1 MKRFGHFT
9 GWSIAARLVALA
21 LVPATLMLIAVNVSL
36 YAVARDEAVADIK
49 ERGRLV
55 AAALAEGS
63 SYGVISGNA
72 ASIERT
78 ARALMATDPSI
89 ISIEVLDA
97 RRVPV
102 VAVQIPHRGSAL
114 QTFEAAIGSRE
125 LDVNLFDT
133 LPPPTGAADPLASR
147 NPAVRPVGHVRV
159 TMSPEPLLQAKRDRL
174 YFGSAM
180 VLLAALVSAAV
191 GLALSKRLREPL
203 NAVMAALRG
212 IRQGRY
218 HVQLDEGASGEL
230 GELQATIVDMA
241 KGLELTHQHL
251 ESEVALRTRELEDAV
266 ETVRIA
272 DAEKRRLIARGNEL
286 VEEERRR
293 ISLEIHDDLNAVLV
307 SARLQAAALAASAG
321 AQGQPDLQHSAERI
335 AELID
340 AMYVRARNIVQKLRP
355 EIIDTLGLTGAIE
368 EMVRH
373 VDEIHPGCRIELVI
387 SDRLPTIPEH
397 VTIAA
402 YRVVQEALSNVVKH
416 AAASS
421 CVVTLDNLPEEDC
434 IRVTVRDNG
443 KGFVIADTGRIGLGL
458 VGMRERVAALAGSLD
473 IESTPGAGT
482 CVTLILPWRA
492 P

>member
-1 MKRFGHFT
+1 M
-9 GWSIAARLVALA
+9 
-21 LVPATLMLIAVNVSL
+21 
-36 YAVARDEAVADIK
+36 
-49 ERGRLV
+49 
-55 AAALAEGS
+55 
-63 SYGVISGNA
+63 
-72 ASIERT
+72 
-78 ARALMATDPSI
+78 
-89 ISIEVLDA
+89 
-97 RRVPV
+97 
-102 VAVQIPHRGSAL
+102 
-114 QTFEAAIGSRE
+114 
-125 LDVNLFDT
+125 
-133 LPPPTGAADPLASR
+133 
-147 NPAVRPVGHVRV
+147 
-159 TMSPEPLLQAKRDRL
+159 QAKRDRL

-218 HVQLDEGASGEL
+218 RVQLDEAASGEL

-272 DAEKRRLIARGNEL
+272 DAEKRRLIVRGNEL

-307 SARLQAAALAASAG
+307 SARLQAAALAASAA

-373 VDEIHPGCRIELVI
+373 VDEIDPGCRIELVI

-416 AAASS
+416 ADASS
-421 CVVTLDNLPEEDC
+421 CVVTLDTVPDEDC
-434 IRVTVRDNG
+434 IRVTIRDNG
-443 KGFVIADTGRIGLGL
+443 KGFVVADTGRIGLGL

-482 CVTLILPWRA
+482 CVTLILPWRTR
-492 P
+492 